1 MTIFRNQTTPIIAP
15 ATAELAELLAHDILS
30 EATGQPDVL
39 GTEAIQALAPAVI
52 LGRTAMYLTQIP
64 NTMEATRALFSDPEL
79 QERLLADLARTHEQD
94 QVFTEKQLER
104 IHALRESAQ
113 TGGIPIKELRK
124 GEVIILEYAPRN
136 DTSETAFLKAKRN
149 QKGSEDDKL
158 SLLITDTSG
167 PIIYAKGRKACLE
180 AGDSVFLGYVP
191 QSTMHES
198 ILEQDSSPAWAWAVT
213 KQKGGTFGYDVLD
226 VNPDF
231 RLHQVYYGET
241 DQAPLFQ

>member
-15 ATAELAELLAHDILS
+15 AAAEIAELLTHDILS

-39 GTEAIQALAPAVI
+39 GTEAIQALAPAII

-64 NTMEATRALFSDPEL
+64 NTIEATRALFSDPEL

-113 TGGIPIKELRK
+113 TGGIPIQKLGK
-124 GEVIILEYAPRN
+124 GEIVVLHYVPIDGQNEPAY
-136 DTSETAFLKAKRN
+136 LKVKRN
-149 QKGSEDDKL
+149 QEGGTPDRHT
-158 SLLITDTSG
+158 LLILDTDG
-167 PIIYAKGRKACLE
+167 PILDNASHTTNLIT
-180 AGDSVFLGYVP
+180 GDSVYLGYTP
-191 QSTMHES
+191 DGGKNHEP
-198 ILEQDSSPAWAWAVT
+198 ILEQGAPPAWGWSVE
-213 KQKGGTFGYDVLD
+213 KKGKNYHIDGVYTEPTYT
-226 VNPDF
+226 
-231 RLHQVYYGET
+231 LHQIYYGET